1 MKKIDKR
8 EKELKRMTKELLVQM
23 IIDLEEEVER
33 LEDNEYWNR
42 IEMDEQL

>member
-33 LEDNEYWNR
+33 LEDNEYWNGL
-42 IEMDEQL
+42 EMDEQL